1 MGLDKSDFDIIYYL
15 FLLFL
20 FNNLYIKLF
29 FYVNIGVKEN
39 SYRNLYFNL
48 RVLVVLGKELWKGI
62 FWDFEFY
69 L

>member
-39 SYRNLYFNL
+39 SYRNC
-48 RVLVVLGKELWKGI
+48 I
-62 FWDFEFY
+62 F
-69 L
+69 